1 MRSRHEVAAVQCPAC
16 GAQFDAPLWLILD
29 AEEQPGLVQQLLDG
43 RLRETQCP
51 YCDALGALIAPLL
64 YHDARYE
71 QLILALPLSV
81 ASASEAEALAQQ
93 LVGLLASQLVLEQ
106 QADAAYLRHVQLAA
120 DLDDLQLMLAHAAN
134 QRELLALIAT
144 SAWSW
149 PQPASLDLLEALL
162 QSHDPD
168 QQQVF
173 WQSLTVAQQSDLT
186 LMLDRLA
193 TVVPMD
199 SGLGDFLR
207 RLIA

>member
-1 MRSRHEVAAVQCPAC
+1 MRSRHEVAVVQCPAC

-29 AEEQPGLVQQLLDG
+29 GEEQPGLLQQLLDG

-51 YCDALGALIAPLL
+51 YCDAIGSLIAPLL
-64 YHDARYE
+64 YHDARYS

-81 ASASEAEALAQQ
+81 ASASEAEALAQH
-93 LVGLLASQLVLEQ
+93 LVGLLHQQLLLEQ
-106 QADAAYLRHVQLAA
+106 LAEAEYLGHVQLAA
-120 DLDDLQLMLAHAAN
+120 DLDDLQAMLDYAAK
-134 QRELLALIAT
+134 QRALLAFMAN

-149 PQPASLDLLEALL
+149 PQPATIELLEGLV

-168 QQQVF
+168 QQQAF

-207 RLIA
+207 RFIA